1 MTATEAIECNDVEI
15 TNFDLIVEIVDDVM
29 SSISGRSIVSV
40 SEMIDIFLDIRQL
53 ACEDQDFDTP
63 A

>member
-1 MTATEAIECNDVEI
+1 MLATEPIECDDIDV
-15 TNFDLIVEIVDDVM
+15 TNIDLIVEIIDDTL
-29 SSISGRSIVSV
+29 SSISSRSIVSV

-63 A
+63 S